1 MTENQQLI
9 TNNHELATDEY
20 QLVLRAAKGDFD
32 SFEELIKL
40 YTQPLWK
47 FVYRLLGNAEDA
59 NDAVQQIL
67 IQLYRSLPN
76 LDDPARFRPWL
87 FRVAR
92 NKCLD
97 HLRRKPSLTFSD
109 FNSDDFEGDMS
120 PLQLFPD
127 PTPLPNE
134 IIERRETQALL
145 YEAIASLP
153 ERTRQVVALRYSTDL
168 SFGEIGEVLG
178 INENS
183 AKTLFQ
189 RAKAPLRFYLRQR
202 LFEF

>member
-1 MTENQQLI
+1 MSSGGLG
-9 TNNHELATDEY
+9 ARFGAADE
-20 QLVLRAAKGDFD
+20 QDLVLRAIKGDFD
-32 SFEELIKL
+32 AFEELIKL

-47 FVYRLLGNAEDA
+47 FVYRLVGNAEDA
-59 NDAVQQIL
+59 NDTVQQIL
-67 IQLYRSLPN
+67 IQLYRSLPK

-92 NKCLD
+92 NKCFD
-97 HLRRKPSLTFSD
+97 QLRRKPGLSFSD
-109 FNSDDFEGDMS
+109 ISNNEIDGDMS
-120 PLQLFPD
+120 PVPLFPD
-127 PTPLPNE
+127 PAPLPDE
-134 IIERRETQALL
+134 IIERRETQQLL
-145 YEAIASLP
+145 HEAIASLP
-153 ERTRQVVALRYSTDL
+153 EKTRQVVALRYSTDL

-202 LFEF
+202 LFEV